1 VSNLSRL
8 MVALSG
14 TVFLTV
20 LNGTMFNVALPAISR
35 DFTLSPAEV
44 SWVVVGYIAV
54 FAIGAATYGKLADIY
69 PVRWLLPLGLGLFA
83 LGSILGFLSTNYPL
97 VIAARLIQAAGGAAV
112 PALGMVV
119 ATRYFD
125 PSRRGQA
132 LGLIASTVAFGG
144 GIGPIAGGFITQY
157 LGWHYLFLVS
167 LLSLIA
173 LPFVLRY
180 LPREERRQ
188 GTFDTPGAVFLAAGV
203 SSVLLGINLNPLF
216 LIVSVVSFVLFI
228 RRVKQAPEPFV
239 RVDLLQ
245 NKAFRSLLGIG
256 FLVFFSVLGSF
267 FILPLMLADLNRL
280 QANVIGLVLFPG
292 AITAA
297 FLGTAAGRMAD
308 RLGNEFVIRGA
319 LYLMILGFWALSTF
333 AGAAPAVIAL
343 LFVTVYVGMVSIQA
357 SLANF
362 VAKTLPPAEIG
373 VGMGLFNLTTF
384 MGGAFGPALAARL
397 LEFGGGAAL
406 NPLNPALQH
415 GYSNSFLLLGFLGV
429 VNLVLLARIVRRRE
443 PVSEV

>member
-1 VSNLSRL
+1 MSNLSRL

-112 PALGMVV
+112 PALGMIV

-245 NKAFRSLLGIG
+245 N
-256 FLVFFSVLGSF
+256 
-267 FILPLMLADLNRL
+267 
-280 QANVIGLVLFPG
+280 
-292 AITAA
+292 
-297 FLGTAAGRMAD
+297 
-308 RLGNEFVIRGA
+308 
-319 LYLMILGFWALSTF
+319 
-333 AGAAPAVIAL
+333 
-343 LFVTVYVGMVSIQA
+343 
-357 SLANF
+357 
-362 VAKTLPPAEIG
+362 
-373 VGMGLFNLTTF
+373 
-384 MGGAFGPALAARL
+384 
-397 LEFGGGAAL
+397 
-406 NPLNPALQH
+406 
-415 GYSNSFLLLGFLGV
+415 
-429 VNLVLLARIVRRRE
+429 
-443 PVSEV
+443 